1 MSVKIWVKSLEKPLD
16 YLINLSV
23 LEIAL
28 NVMVSN
34 LKILEII
41 FFISFL
47 FVNEMTDFFHQQ
59 YFQEKSMDQFN

>member
-16 YLINLSV
+16 YLISLSV
-23 LEIAL
+23 LEIVL
-28 NVMVSN
+28 N

-41 FFISFL
+41 FFISLL